1 VGIKKSK
8 DKDNMDNDI
17 EFKLQ
22 DYRVRKTFNNRLP
35 NDTEFDFAGVAEDT
49 VYENFYDRY
58 SVIHGISP
66 RFTQTIRKS
75 TEGSKP
81 RDSRAFM

>member
-1 VGIKKSK
+1 
-8 DKDNMDNDI
+8 MDNDI

-22 DYRVRKTFNNRLP
+22 NYRVNKTFNNRLP

-66 RFTQTIRKS
+66 RFTQNKYKIGARSSSHKKIYRRFET
-75 TEGSKP
+75 
-81 RDSRAFM
+81 